1 MQNKKQVLL
10 TFNNA
15 KTTKGENI
23 IDTESGL
30 PYKTAILYLSAFKQN
45 SKGINICS
53 HASKG
58 CAESCLVGSGHGGM
72 IPQVFNGRVKKTE
85 YFLSNRVDFLFQL
98 KEEIEKNIKK
108 FEGKNKLVIRLN
120 GTSDLT
126 WEKFKV
132 FEGGKNIFEVFE
144 NLTFYDYTKNWTRF
158 DKVLPSN
165 YHLTFSR
172 SETNEAKAI
181 ELLKRGF
188 NVAMVF
194 TKLPE
199 TYKGFKVINADENDL
214 RFLDEK
220 NVICGL
226 KFKKLTGKGGGEKN
240 IQAIKNG
247 IVINTTDIGE
257 SMLKYNK
264 GIKRM
269 SKKLETE
276 LV

>member
-15 KTTKGENI
+15 RTTKGENI

-247 IVINTTDIGE
+247 FVINTTDIGE

>member
-247 IVINTTDIGE
+247 FVINTTDIGE

>member
-30 PYKTAILYLSAFKQN
+30 SYKTAILYLSAFKQN

-247 IVINTTDIGE
+247 FVINTTDIGE